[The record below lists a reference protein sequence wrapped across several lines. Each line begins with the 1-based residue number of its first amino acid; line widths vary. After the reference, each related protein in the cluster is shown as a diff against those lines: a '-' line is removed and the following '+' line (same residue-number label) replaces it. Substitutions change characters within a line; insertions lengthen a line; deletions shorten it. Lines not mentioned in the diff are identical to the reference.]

1 MQENSL
7 SKFDQKLGL
16 TVSFVSLLV
25 SSLLIVGATME
36 SGGDTVTVLPMLIV
50 FILAGF
56 SLIWYLLRRY
66 RLSNQAYAVDH
77 LNLSIQ
83 RWILGFFMVHYGLP
97 KIFGNFF
104 DYQLFALDRPMA
116 LASEFEIA
124 WYMFGKNPWH
134 EMFAGVMEFIPG
146 LMLFNRRTY
155 YLGAI
160 ILLPVVGQVLIINT
174 FFGIGVFTLAFAIML
189 MVCNLYIVYSQK
201 SAIQGFI
208 KNLSKP
214 TTPQWSKREELGLK
228 GLKWLTL
235 AFLAYLITI
244 RCYHEVKNILSPS
257 AYEQLVGV
265 YTLES
270 VTKNKQAHNPQN
282 QDRYYKDLY
291 FERQARWNILRR
303 SNNETAAF
311 LVELKADDGITLMIN
326 KGGIGD
332 RPDEPDRKSAFEGT
346 YTLEGEQLTLAGKQL
361 GDQLTLVYRRRP
373 LQPKKWFW

>member
-16 TVSFVSLLV
+16 TVSLISLLV

-50 FILAGF
+50 FILVGF

-174 FFGIGVFTLAFAIML
+174 FFGIGVFTLVFAIML
-189 MVCNLYIVYSQK
+189 MACNLYIVYSQK
-201 SAIQGFI
+201 PAIQGFI
-208 KNLSKP
+208 KTNNISLYNLN
-214 TTPQWSKREELGLK
+214 EEA
-228 GLKWLTL
+228 KWLFKLNQTKI
-235 AFLAYLITI
+235 FDIDDIEGKKTRI
-244 RCYHEVKNILSPS
+244 KNYEKLFENAKLETSKKIL
-257 AYEQLVGV
+257 
-265 YTLES
+265 
-270 VTKNKQAHNPQN
+270 N
-282 QDRYYKDLY
+282 
-291 FERQARWNILRR
+291 
-303 SNNETAAF
+303 
-311 LVELKADDGITLMIN
+311 LVEITQTLK
-326 KGGIGD
+326 KV
-332 RPDEPDRKSAFEGT
+332 S
-346 YTLEGEQLTLAGKQL
+346 
-361 GDQLTLVYRRRP
+361 
-373 LQPKKWFW
+373 